1 MLVCTDYNRGF
12 RFICKM
18 CCYNILDTDDWVSE
32 MISGAELL
40 SLLYTNKINVCN
52 ILQRSNVSYE
62 ITPWSFS
69 IVEDGVLMEK
79 SYYLMVSLQLHRM
92 LVVCPYGIGDRGY
105 KVLVSG
111 CMQSCKIQMGENFIF
126 TINITYNGA
135 MMNAFLVDKDSLQVM
150 FLHLADVRHLDMF
163 AVCNEKEFIKR
174 VLLGD

>member
-12 RFICKM
+12 RFIGKM

-92 LVVCPYGIGDRGY
+92 LVVCSYGIGGQG
-105 KVLVSG
+105 V
-111 CMQSCKIQMGENFIF
+111 
-126 TINITYNGA
+126 
-135 MMNAFLVDKDSLQVM
+135 
-150 FLHLADVRHLDMF
+150 
-163 AVCNEKEFIKR
+163 
-174 VLLGD
+174 

>member
-12 RFICKM
+12 RFIGKM

-32 MISGAELL
+32 MISGIELL
-40 SLLYTNKINVCN
+40 NLLYTNKINVCN

-69 IVEDGVLMEK
+69 IVEDGGTYGEVVLPNGK
-79 SYYLMVSLQLHRM
+79 FTVTQNASSLFLWYR
-92 LVVCPYGIGDRGY
+92 DRGY

-126 TINITYNGA
+126 TINIIYNGA